1 MKNKRIAQLA
11 LLGLTH
17 GLLTNAVVEAH
28 SQSSSSYA
36 HESRYAKAGCPGGC
50 PGKKTASVDVNQR
63 GPKLQDPSKV
73 TAKKSPPE
81 QLDPSN
87 GNLGYH
93 LFTEDELLVELSEE
107 GAKQYQALTPEGKT
121 LAIKL
126 ASQRCGGTNSCK
138 GQNACKTDTNDCAGM
153 GGCKGQSKC
162 ALSDKDLAVKIAS
175 KLMAEKRA
183 ASLNGK

>member
-1 MKNKRIAQLA
+1 MQKKRITQLA

-36 HESRYAKAGCPGGC
+36 HETSYAKSGCPGGC
-50 PGKKTASVDVNQR
+50 PGKKTAALDVNQR

-73 TAKKSPPE
+73 TAKSPPE

-107 GAKQYQALTPEGKT
+107 GANQYKALTPEGKT
-121 LAIKL
+121 LAIEL

-138 GQNACKTDTNDCAGM
+138 GRNACKTDSNNCAGL
-153 GGCKGQSKC
+153 GACKGQSKC

-175 KLMAEKRA
+175 KLMADKRA
-183 ASLNGK
+183 ASLGGR